1 MSFCAAHDQN
11 DTLESLF
18 HRLLSM
24 LGRQHNPCGVHGSQ
38 GRELPC
44 EKFKSSFN
52 SYSNYIGDNNLNL
65 SEGLCLLRKSAKKKI
80 DSIFLPFSCELQVNN
95 KNKRKGKGHREVAWP
110 AR

>member
-65 SEGLCLLRKSAKKKI
+65 SEGLCLLGKSAKKKI
-80 DSIFLPFSCELQVNN
+80 DSIIIFSCLFLVNC
-95 KNKRKGKGHREVAWP
+95 KSTTKTKEKERVTER
-110 AR
+110 